1 MAVNLNATDFCA
13 RRHLCASAS
22 RLSARLRYD
31 SGGEDRPDA
40 TRLQRIDSQQ
50 GWISPWAQL
59 SYHYLLADTPQNS
72 RREATNGTDQSE
84 GIDLS
89 IGAQVPLNDNLA
101 AFAAFS
107 QSEALNNQ
115 EQQLYTFGFSASF

>member
-1 MAVNLNATDFCA
+1 MDIA
-13 RRHLCASAS
+13 
-22 RLSARLRYD
+22 
-31 SGGEDRPDA
+31 
-40 TRLQRIDSQQ
+40 
-50 GWISPWAQL
+50 WAQL